1 MKIRLLLALALLC
14 STVAHAQTYTLGKLQ
29 IHAPWARATPAG
41 AMAAGGFL
49 RIENQGGADRL
60 IEASSPVSKVTELHT
75 MRMEGNMMRM
85 AKLEKGIDLPAGQST
100 ELKPGGLHVMF
111 IDLKAPLQAGSEF
124 PLKLSF
130 EQAGKISVTVK
141 VGEMGAGM
149 APGAAHKQH

>member
-1 MKIRLLLALALLC
+1 MKCRFLFALALLC
-14 STVAHAQTYTLGKLQ
+14 SAAAHAQTYTLGKLQ

-49 RIENQGGADRL
+49 RIENQGAADRL

-85 AKLEKGIDLPAGQST
+85 AKLAQGIPLPAGQTT

-124 PLKLSF
+124 PLELTF
-130 EQAGKISVTVK
+130 EQAGKISVTVT
-141 VGEMGAGM
+141 VGEMGAG
-149 APGAAHKQH
+149 AASGHSHH